1 VTAAQ
6 LKGGS
11 KYNYGHRENTGE
23 LGGEDNWVENY
34 QGGDDIELGGL
45 LDELGREFVCEAH
58 RRDDIIRFMIKGTN
72 MNVYCGKSWFCKDPE
87 PDRHT
92 DIFPIP
98 QDALDGNPKLKQ
110 NPGYTAAN

>member
-1 VTAAQ
+1 MKPKEGTILTVAKAMSTKAMEIA
-6 LKGGS
+6 
-11 KYNYGHRENTGE
+11 EET
-23 LGGEDNWVENY
+23 
-34 QGGDDIELGGL
+34 
-45 LDELGREFVCEAH
+45 
-58 RRDDIIRFMIKGTN
+58 DDIIRFMIKGTN

-87 PDRHT
+87 ADRHT

>member
-1 VTAAQ
+1 MPPHSSP
-6 LKGGS
+6 KGGS

-23 LGGEDNWVENY
+23 LGGADNWVENY
-34 QGGDDIELGGL
+34 QGGDDVELGGL

-87 PDRHT
+87 ADRHT

-98 QDALDGNPKLKQ
+98 KPAMDGNPKLKQ
-110 NPGYTAAN
+110 NPGYGS